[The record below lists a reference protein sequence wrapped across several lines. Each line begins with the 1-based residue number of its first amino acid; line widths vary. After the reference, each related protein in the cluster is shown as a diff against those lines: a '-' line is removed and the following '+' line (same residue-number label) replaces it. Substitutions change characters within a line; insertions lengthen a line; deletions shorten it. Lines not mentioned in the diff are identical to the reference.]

1 MVTAAGKM
9 KKMNFRDQINLL
21 TSWFKEW
28 SECEQTVA
36 LYTLLKRV
44 NASQARFL
52 DLVLEQTLA
61 ESEEYIQLE
70 REANNPG
77 GFFLESN
84 SSVRGFT
91 IKWALRILTQYC
103 TKTDFNL

>member
-1 MVTAAGKM
+1 MKGDPCQAESFGCLELSGGRHKM
-9 KKMNFRDQINLL
+9 KKMNFRDQVNLL
-21 TSWFKEW
+21 SSWFKEW

-52 DLVLEQTLA
+52 DFVLEQTLA
-61 ESEEYIQLE
+61 ESEEYIQLA

-77 GFFLESN
+77 NISP
-84 SSVRGFT
+84 
-91 IKWALRILTQYC
+91 LTQS
-103 TKTDFNL
+103 